1 MERALKKFQE
11 QKGTI
16 RSTNPLWLGFTDQ
29 YVEYKV
35 GDQIQKAKS
44 EFEAIR
50 PSSKLIN
57 YVCKAF
63 NTREARQKEHSHALW
78 SKKEL

>member
-1 MERALKKFQE
+1 
-11 QKGTI
+11 
-16 RSTNPLWLGFTDQ
+16 LWLGFTDQ
-29 YVEYKV
+29 YAEYKV

-57 YVCKAF
+57 YVYKAF
-63 NTREARQKEHSHALW
+63 NAREARQKEHSYALVEQKGTI
-78 SKKEL
+78 SSINP